1 MSRILKKFPPRC
13 YNFSSKVSKMEARTT
28 HDYLVVLRDLIFT
41 ERECAKALD
50 MPGMIAAMQTKEEI
64 VKVLAHVKV
73 IDDEDKPIAG
83 QIREENRR
91 NAFLFRSTLGWI
103 RQTME
108 FFGQRTVTTT
118 YSASAYTV
126 ASQVHGRLLSG
137 KV

>member
-1 MSRILKKFPPRC
+1 
-13 YNFSSKVSKMEARTT
+13 MEAKTT
-28 HDYLVVLRDLIFT
+28 HEYLVRLRDIIFE

-50 MPGMIAAMQTKEEI
+50 MPGMIAAMNTKEEL

-73 IDDEDKPIAG
+73 IDEQDKPIAS

-91 NAFLFRSTLGWI
+91 NAFLFKSTLGWI

-108 FFGQRTVTTT
+108 FFGQKTVTAT

-126 ASQVHGRLLSG
+126 SSQVNGRLLSG
-137 KV
+137 KI